1 LRFVV
6 SAHSQRGVS
15 REENQDTVTV
25 SSWQNL
31 NRERDSFIG
40 KYSGQDLPQLFMLA
54 DGMGGHANGATASQ
68 TAVEQINGSFNA
80 SPENFDEQL
89 AVENVHRF
97 LVNAD
102 GSGTRPMGTT
112 IAGFLINETS
122 ALIFNVGDSK
132 IHCIDELNIE
142 ELTIEDRD
150 PYQKTKAITQCL
162 GGGITHPTV
171 HSIQRHYK
179 TGHKFI
185 LSSDGLTD
193 HISPEQIVSALNDSS
208 GNLATELCAA
218 AKSRGSDDDISAIV
232 VEVQ

>member
-1 LRFVV
+1 MRFVI

-15 REENQDTVTV
+15 REENQDTVKV

-80 SPENFDEQL
+80 SPEAFDEQL
-89 AVENVHRF
+89 AVRNAHRF

-112 IAGFLINETS
+112 IAGFLINETG

-132 IHCIDELNIE
+132 IHYMDELYIE
-142 ELTIEDRD
+142 ELTIEDRNPD
-150 PYQKTKAITQCL
+150 QETKAITQCL
-162 GGGITHPTV
+162 GGGIGHPTV
-171 HSIQRHYK
+171 HSSQRNYK
-179 TGHKFI
+179 TGDKFI
-185 LSSDGLTD
+185 LSSDGVTD
-193 HISPEQIVSALNDSS
+193 HISPKQIVSTLNDSS
-208 GNLATELCAA
+208 GNVATELCAA
-218 AKSRGSDDDISAIV
+218 ARSQGSDDDISAIV
-232 VEVQ
+232 VEVE